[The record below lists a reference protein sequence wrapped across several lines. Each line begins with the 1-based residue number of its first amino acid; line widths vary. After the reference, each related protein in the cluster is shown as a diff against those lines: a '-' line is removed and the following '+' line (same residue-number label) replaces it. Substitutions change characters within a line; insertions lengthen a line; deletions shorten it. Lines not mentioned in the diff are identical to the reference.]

1 MQRIKSSQIMD
12 ENSMYKLRI
21 ADQLLLEQ
29 LEAAGAVLIQG
40 PKWCGKTT
48 TAAQAAKS
56 VLYMDWPRELEKNLF
71 LAEENPEAL
80 LEGDV
85 PRLIDEWQL
94 APQLWDAARFM
105 VDRRGKPGQFI
116 FTGSAVP
123 ADKSKIHHTGTGRFA
138 WLTMRPMS
146 LWESGESNGK
156 VSLLRLFAGQRDVA
170 IAPDHSLSDL
180 SFMVCRGGWPSSLNM
195 KRTAA
200 LRQAQN
206 YMNAVCES
214 DISRVDNTVRDATF
228 ARRLLRSY
236 ARHQG
241 AQVPISTI
249 YADLA
254 SSKEG
259 SMSEETISSYI
270 TALKKIFVVEDMPAW
285 SPNLR
290 SKTAIRTSETR
301 YFVDPSVATAAL
313 GIGPKDLENDLNTFG
328 LMFETMAVRD
338 LRVYAEALD
347 GNVFHYRDKNGLEC
361 DAVIH
366 LHNGSYGLVEIK
378 LGGSKLEEEGAKT
391 LKELA
396 KKIDTTR
403 MKEPSFLMV
412 LTGLGSYAYQRK
424 DGVMVVPIGCLKN

>member
-1 MQRIKSSQIMD
+1 MD

-56 VLYMDWPRELEKNLF
+56 VLYMDWPRELERNLF

-94 APQLWDAARFM
+94 APQLWDAARFT

-180 SFMVCRGGWPSSLNM
+180 SFMICRGGWPSSLNM

-206 YMNAVCES
+206 YVNAVCES

-347 GNVFHYRDKNGLEC
+347 GDVFHYRDKNGLEC

-396 KKIDTTR
+396 GKIDTTR

>member
-1 MQRIKSSQIMD
+1 MD

-56 VLYMDWPRELEKNLF
+56 VLYMDWPRELERNLF

-94 APQLWDAARFM
+94 APQLWDAARFT

-270 TALKKIFVVEDMPAW
+270 MALKKIFVVEDMPAW

-313 GIGPKDLENDLNTFG
+313 GMGPKDLENDLNTFG

-347 GNVFHYRDKNGLEC
+347 GDVFHYRDKNGLEC

-378 LGGSKLEEEGAKT
+378 LGGSKLEEEGAST

>member
-1 MQRIKSSQIMD
+1 MD

-56 VLYMDWPRELEKNLF
+56 VLYMDWPRELERNLF

-206 YMNAVCES
+206 YVNAVCES

-301 YFVDPSVATAAL
+301 YFVDSSVATAAL

-347 GNVFHYRDKNGLEC
+347 GDVFHYRDKNGLEC

>member
-1 MQRIKSSQIMD
+1 
-12 ENSMYKLRI
+12 MYKLRI

-206 YMNAVCES
+206 YGNAVCES

-301 YFVDPSVATAAL
+301 YFVDSSVATAAL

-347 GNVFHYRDKNGLEC
+347 GDVFHYRDKNGLEC

-396 KKIDTTR
+396 KKIDTVR

-424 DGVMVVPIGCLKN
+424 DGVMVVPIGCLKD

>member
-1 MQRIKSSQIMD
+1 MD
-12 ENSMYKLRI
+12 ENSMYKSRI
-21 ADQLLLEQ
+21 ADKLLLEQ

-56 VLYMDWPRELEKNLF
+56 VLYMDWPREIEKNLF
-71 LAEENPEAL
+71 LAEETPEAL
-80 LEGDV
+80 LDGET
-85 PRLIDEWQL
+85 PRLRDEWQL

-105 VDRRGKPGQFI
+105 VDQRRKTGQFI

-156 VSLLRLFAGQRDVA
+156 VSLLRLFAGQHDVA

-195 KRTAA
+195 KRQAA

-206 YMNAVCES
+206 YVNAVCES
-214 DISRVDNTVRDATF
+214 DISRVDNVVRDATF

-236 ARHQG
+236 ARNQG
-241 AQVPISTI
+241 GQVPISTI

-259 SMSEETISSYI
+259 SLSEETISSYI

-290 SKTAIRTSETR
+290 SKTAIRTSDTR
-301 YFVDPSVATAAL
+301 YFVDSSVATAAL
-313 GIGPKDLENDLNTFG
+313 GMGPKDLENDLNSFG

-347 GNVFHYRDKNGLEC
+347 GDVFHYRDKNGLEC

-396 KKIDTTR
+396 SKIDTTR

-424 DGVMVVPIGCLKN
+424 DGVMVVPIGCLKD

>member
-94 APQLWDAARFM
+94 APQLWDAARFT

-180 SFMVCRGGWPSSLNM
+180 SFMICRGGWPSSLNM

-206 YMNAVCES
+206 YVNAVCES

-347 GNVFHYRDKNGLEC
+347 GDVFHYRDKNGLEC

-396 KKIDTTR
+396 GKIDTTR

>member
-1 MQRIKSSQIMD
+1 
-12 ENSMYKLRI
+12 MYKLRI

-94 APQLWDAARFM
+94 APQLWDAARFT

-206 YMNAVCES
+206 YVNAVCES

-313 GIGPKDLENDLNTFG
+313 GMEPKDLENDLNTFG

-347 GNVFHYRDKNGLEC
+347 GDVFHYRDKNGLEC

-378 LGGSKLEEEGAKT
+378 LGGSKLEEEGAST

-403 MKEPSFLMV
+403 MREPSFLMV
-412 LTGLGSYAYQRK
+412 LTGLGCYAYQRK

>member
-1 MQRIKSSQIMD
+1 
-12 ENSMYKLRI
+12 MYKLRI

-94 APQLWDAARFM
+94 APQLWDAARFT

-206 YMNAVCES
+206 YVNAVCES

-270 TALKKIFVVEDMPAW
+270 MALKKIFVVEDMPAW

-301 YFVDPSVATAAL
+301 YFVDSSVATAAL
-313 GIGPKDLENDLNTFG
+313 GMGPKDLENDLNTFG

-347 GNVFHYRDKNGLEC
+347 GDVFHYRDKNGLEC

-378 LGGSKLEEEGAKT
+378 LGGSKLEEEGAST

>member
-1 MQRIKSSQIMD
+1 MD

-180 SFMVCRGGWPSSLNM
+180 SFMVCRGGWPSSLTM

-206 YMNAVCES
+206 YVNAVCES
-214 DISRVDNTVRDATF
+214 DISRVDNVLRDATF

-313 GIGPKDLENDLNTFG
+313 GMGPKDLENDLNTFG

-347 GNVFHYRDKNGLEC
+347 GDVFHYRDKNGLEC

-396 KKIDTTR
+396 GKIDTVR

>member
-1 MQRIKSSQIMD
+1 
-12 ENSMYKLRI
+12 MYKSRI
-21 ADQLLLEQ
+21 ADKLLLEQ

-40 PKWCGKTT
+40 PKWCGKAT

-80 LEGDV
+80 LEGEV

-94 APQLWDAARFM
+94 APQLWDAARFV
-105 VDRRGKPGQFI
+105 VDHRGKTGQFI

-156 VSLLRLFAGQRDVA
+156 VSLLHLFAGQRDVA

-195 KRTAA
+195 KRQAA

-206 YMNAVCES
+206 YVNAVCES
-214 DISRVDNTVRDATF
+214 DISRVDNVLRDATF

-236 ARHQG
+236 ARNQG
-241 AQVPISTI
+241 GQVPISTI

-259 SMSEETISSYI
+259 SLSEETISSYI

-313 GIGPKDLENDLNTFG
+313 GMGPKDLENDLNTFG

-347 GNVFHYRDKNGLEC
+347 GDVFHYRDKNGLEC

-378 LGGSKLEEEGAKT
+378 LGGSKLEEEGAST

-396 KKIDTTR
+396 SKIDTTK

-424 DGVMVVPIGCLKN
+424 DGVLVVPIGCLKD

>member
-1 MQRIKSSQIMD
+1 
-12 ENSMYKLRI
+12 MYKLRI

-56 VLYMDWPRELEKNLF
+56 VLYMDWPRELERNLF

-80 LEGDV
+80 LEGEV

-105 VDRRGKPGQFI
+105 VDRRGKP
-116 FTGSAVP
+116 
-123 ADKSKIHHTGTGRFA
+123 GRFA

-214 DISRVDNTVRDATF
+214 DISRVDNVVRDATF

-236 ARHQG
+236 ARNQG
-241 AQVPISTI
+241 GQVPISTI

-259 SMSEETISSYI
+259 SLSEETISSYI

-290 SKTAIRTSETR
+290 SKTAIRTSDTR
-301 YFVDPSVATAAL
+301 YFVDSSVATAAL
-313 GIGPKDLENDLNTFG
+313 GMGPKDLENDLNTFG

-347 GNVFHYRDKNGLEC
+347 GDVFHYRDKNGLEC

-396 KKIDTTR
+396 GKIDTVR

>member
-1 MQRIKSSQIMD
+1 MD

-94 APQLWDAARFM
+94 APQLWDAVRFT

-195 KRTAA
+195 KRAAA

-206 YMNAVCES
+206 YVNAVCES

-270 TALKKIFVVEDMPAW
+270 MALKKIFVVEDMPAW

-301 YFVDPSVATAAL
+301 YFVDSSVATAAL
-313 GIGPKDLENDLNTFG
+313 GMGPKDLENDLNTFG

-347 GNVFHYRDKNGLEC
+347 GDVFHYRDKNGLEC

-403 MKEPSFLMV
+403 MREPSFLMV
-412 LTGLGSYAYQRK
+412 LTGLGGYAYQRK

>member
-80 LEGDV
+80 LEGEV

-94 APQLWDAARFM
+94 APQLWDAARFT

-156 VSLLRLFAGQRDVA
+156 VSLLRLFAGQRDVT

-195 KRTAA
+195 KRAAA

-206 YMNAVCES
+206 YVNAVCES

-301 YFVDPSVATAAL
+301 YFVDSSVATAAL
-313 GIGPKDLENDLNTFG
+313 GMGPKDLENDLNTFG

-347 GNVFHYRDKNGLEC
+347 GDVFHYRDKNGLEC

-378 LGGSKLEEEGAKT
+378 LGGSKLEEEGAST

>member
-80 LEGDV
+80 LEGEV

-94 APQLWDAARFM
+94 APQLWDAARFTI
-105 VDRRGKPGQFI
+105 DRRGKPGQFI

-156 VSLLRLFAGQRDVA
+156 VSLLRLFAEQRDVA

-206 YMNAVCES
+206 YVNAVCES

-347 GNVFHYRDKNGLEC
+347 GDVFHYRDKNGLEC

-403 MKEPSFLMV
+403 MREPSFLMV

>member
-1 MQRIKSSQIMD
+1 MD

-94 APQLWDAARFM
+94 APQLWDAARFT

-206 YMNAVCES
+206 YVNAVCES

-301 YFVDPSVATAAL
+301 YFVDSSVATAAL
-313 GIGPKDLENDLNTFG
+313 GMGPKDLENDLNTFG

-347 GNVFHYRDKNGLEC
+347 GDVFHYRDKNGLEC

-396 KKIDTTR
+396 GKIDTTR

-412 LTGLGSYAYQRK
+412 LAGLGSYAYQRK

>member
-1 MQRIKSSQIMD
+1 
-12 ENSMYKLRI
+12 MYKLRI

-80 LEGDV
+80 LEGEV

-94 APQLWDAARFM
+94 APQLWDAARFT

-200 LRQAQN
+200 LRQVQN
-206 YMNAVCES
+206 YVNAVCES

-270 TALKKIFVVEDMPAW
+270 MALKKIFVVEDMPAW

-313 GIGPKDLENDLNTFG
+313 GMGPKDLENDLNTFG

-347 GNVFHYRDKNGLEC
+347 GDVFHYRDKNGLEC

-396 KKIDTTR
+396 KKIDIVR

>member
-1 MQRIKSSQIMD
+1 
-12 ENSMYKLRI
+12 MYKLRI

-56 VLYMDWPRELEKNLF
+56 VLYMDWPRELERNLF

-94 APQLWDAARFM
+94 APQLWDAARFT

-156 VSLLRLFAGQRDVA
+156 VSLLRLFAGQRDVT

-195 KRTAA
+195 KRAAA

-206 YMNAVCES
+206 YVNAVCES

-301 YFVDPSVATAAL
+301 YFVDSSVATAAL
-313 GIGPKDLENDLNTFG
+313 GMGPKDLENDLNTFG

-347 GNVFHYRDKNGLEC
+347 GDVFHYRDKNGLEC

-396 KKIDTTR
+396 GKIDTVR
-403 MKEPSFLMV
+403 MKVPSFLMV

>member
-1 MQRIKSSQIMD
+1 MD

-80 LEGDV
+80 LEGEV

-94 APQLWDAARFM
+94 APQLWDAARFT

-206 YMNAVCES
+206 YVNAVCES

-249 YADLA
+249 YANLA

-270 TALKKIFVVEDMPAW
+270 MALKKIFVVEDMPAW

-313 GIGPKDLENDLNTFG
+313 GMGPKDLENDLNTFG

-347 GNVFHYRDKNGLEC
+347 GDVFHYRDKNGLEC

-396 KKIDTTR
+396 GKIDTVR